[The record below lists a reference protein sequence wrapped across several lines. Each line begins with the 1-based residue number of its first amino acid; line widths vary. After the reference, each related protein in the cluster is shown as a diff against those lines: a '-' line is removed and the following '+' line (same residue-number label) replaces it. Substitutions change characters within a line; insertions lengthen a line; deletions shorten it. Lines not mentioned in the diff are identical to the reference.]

1 MVAPVTMG
9 EQYRATWHHSGGDTW
24 PTNHCMQACQ
34 VRMYCTTTITRV
46 RDGPNQSGD
55 TLSNSAVSVRGRRV
69 SGTRSECMDLC
80 QSLAIMRRL
89 VNGKKTKIP
98 LDLAI

>member
-1 MVAPVTMG
+1 MVAPVMVG
-9 EQYRATWHHSGGDTW
+9 EQYRATWHLSGGDTW
-24 PTNHCMQACQ
+24 PTNNCLQAWQ
-34 VRMYCTTTITRV
+34 VR
-46 RDGPNQSGD
+46 
-55 TLSNSAVSVRGRRV
+55 VRGRRV